1 MKGQMRLD
9 FQQGSGLEIT
19 NWKYDPVKLRQK
31 IAIMII
37 LDELPFRFVEKE
49 GFRGVMKEASPLF
62 KMPCRKTIRADCL
75 RLFLDGI
82 VNLKSFFK
90 SNCIGRVSIT
100 TDCWTSIQNF
110 NYICITAHFVGV
122 DWKLHRKIINFC
134 RILSH
139 KGVDIADVVGD
150 CLEKWGLRNICS
162 VTVDNA
168 SANDTAIQCL
178 KEKFFTWG
186 TNMLQGKYLHMRCVA
201 HVTNLIVGQGLSEL
215 GMSVRRVREAVRFV
229 RSSPARFARFEECI
243 VFSHIESTKTVSLD
257 VPTRWNSTFLMLESA
272 IPFEAAFKRL
282 EDDLTAKSYDNQ
294 IIGPPQH
301 EDWVS
306 VRKLLPF
313 LGAFYD
319 LTLVVSGT
327 KYVTIH
333 LFMIEILKIFTHIR
347 TMQECGDES
356 ISCMADK
363 MLEKMVKYWDDSDE
377 NNPKLNRLCY
387 IASVFDP
394 RQKMFLPKFI
404 FTKLYGEERAEVMI
418 QELKDDIAEM
428 FKIYQDKH
436 DSTTLS
442 SQQSSGSVVSTPPT
456 PTPTPTHTS
465 RLSTADV
472 LSGYIDDINVSS
484 SQKTDLDIY
493 LSIGREDCKYDIL
506 LWWKN
511 NGHRHPLLCE
521 MVRDIFGVPISSVSS
536 ESAFSTGGRILDSF
550 RSSLTP
556 SIVEALICSGD
567 WLRSSNSSLLPDE
580 EDLDELAE
588 IEKGNFYLLFHFALT
603 HHCSL
608 SINSSLLSFSVS

>member
-1 MKGQMRLD
+1 MKSTNSRGGGGVNRKPLKRKRGNNSTTLMRPPRLHQPLRVETPPSQAPPSSRQAPPPAPPSSSRAIPTTPSSSSQAPARHVSPSSEAPLMPPAPFPREIWDDKLGVRHTYKICQKRAEIMKGQMRLD

-49 GFRGVMKEASPLF
+49 GFRGVMKETSPLF

-75 RLFLDGI
+75 RLFLD
-82 VNLKSFFK
+82 
-90 SNCIGRVSIT
+90 
-100 TDCWTSIQNF
+100 
-110 NYICITAHFVGV
+110 
-122 DWKLHRKIINFC
+122 
-134 RILSH
+134 
-139 KGVDIADVVGD
+139 
-150 CLEKWGLRNICS
+150 
-162 VTVDNA
+162 
-168 SANDTAIQCL
+168 
-178 KEKFFTWG
+178 
-186 TNMLQGKYLHMRCVA
+186 
-201 HVTNLIVGQGLSEL
+201 
-215 GMSVRRVREAVRFV
+215 
-229 RSSPARFARFEECI
+229 
-243 VFSHIESTKTVSLD
+243 
-257 VPTRWNSTFLMLESA
+257 
-272 IPFEAAFKRL
+272 AFKRL
-282 EDDLTAKSYDNQ
+282 EDDKDTSYVTDLTAKSYDNQ

-301 EDWVS
+301 ENWVS

-333 LFMIEILKIFTHIR
+333 LFMIEILKIFTHIG

-356 ISCMADK
+356 ISCMVDK

-377 NNPKLNRLCY
+377 NNPKLN
-387 IASVFDP
+387 
-394 RQKMFLPKFI
+394 
-404 FTKLYGEERAEVMI
+404 
-418 QELKDDIAEM
+418 
-428 FKIYQDKH
+428 
-436 DSTTLS
+436 
-442 SQQSSGSVVSTPPT
+442 
-456 PTPTPTHTS
+456 
-465 RLSTADV
+465 
-472 LSGYIDDINVSS
+472 SS

-493 LSIGREDCKYDIL
+493 LSIGREDVHTLNDPDCKYDIL

-536 ESAFSTGGRILDSF
+536 ESAFSTGGQILDSF

-580 EDLDELAE
+580 EDLDELAK
-588 IEKGNFYLLFHFALT
+588 IEKVGLACALAINEEVNDT
-603 HHCSL
+603 FSQAVSEPEIGDDGEEYTDDMDNNWDGFIPCS
-608 SINSSLLSFSVS
+608 NEEQEV